1 MYFWKIKLLKQ
12 YLINNGLTEKQLFYY
27 ILIYAGLGALSVEMV
42 GYIPDT
48 EPDLW
53 AYVSSAMNILIPI
66 LGTIA
71 AFRANGGSSGT
82 KFAERYFSIGLVVT
96 LRFLVLLIPIVCL
109 MAVYWI
115 FTNGLNSNPSETR
128 LPLETIVISVWYAAL
143 YLHIAKNIG
152 DVATANR
159 PATA

>member
-12 YLINNGLTEKQLFYY
+12 HLINNGLAEKQLFYY
-27 ILIYAGLGALSVEMV
+27 ILIYEGLGALGVEIV
-42 GYIPDT
+42 GYFPNT

-53 AYVSSAMNILIPI
+53 TYVSSAINILIPI

-82 KFAERYFSIGLVVT
+82 KFAERYFSIGLVAT
-96 LRFLVLLIPIVCL
+96 LRFFVLLIPIVCL

-115 FTNGLNSNPSETR
+115 FTNRLNNDTPETTS
-128 LPLETIVISVWYAAL
+128 PLETIVISIWYAAL
-143 YLHIAKNIG
+143 YFYMAKNIG
-152 DVATANR
+152 DVATASR
-159 PATA
+159 PAAA